1 MKASSSSLFL
11 RLMAAISAVLLCGA
25 ALLAY
30 AASNYAER
38 AAQNAYDRLLVGAAE
53 QIRETLRVEDG
64 EITIDIP
71 VSAFVALSLQRQE
84 RVFYRV
90 VGPAGETLTG
100 YDDLP
105 VPPPGAAADDVWDAT
120 YRKAAVRIAT
130 LRQFMAGA
138 PQPGASEG
146 EATSG

>member
-1 MKASSSSLFL
+1 MRASSSSLFL

-64 EITIDIP
+64 EITSDIP
-71 VSAFVALSLQRQE
+71 VSAFVGLSLSRQE
-84 RVFYRV
+84 RVFYRI
-90 VGPAGETLTG
+90 VGPGGETLTG
-100 YDDLP
+100 YGDLP
-105 VPPPGAAADDVWDAT
+105 AAPASAAADGPWDAI
-120 YRKAAVRIAT
+120 YRKAQVRIAT
-130 LRQFMAGA
+130 LRQFVTPA
-138 PQPGASEG
+138 
-146 EATSG
+146 